1 MSFSNR
7 YGFRPIREIQK
18 QSIDDSLFNRLWN
31 VIYQREYPA
40 YPVFDIDKF
49 SNVERLL
56 DKLGQRYKYQ
66 EDVQD
71 VIQNLQRLLK
81 YLYENKDKWYLM
93 YDLLEYYVYIHDNAN
108 EKEHFQK
115 KINHILVEEKSA
127 YRMTGYMFTPIIDA
141 CEFDAL
147 ERGMR
152 CKYDAPRQHIKK
164 AVMLYSD
171 RQSPDYANAIKE
183 AISAVESVCRIIVG
197 DAGKAAT
204 LGQTIK
210 KLNDKGLDIPPAL
223 EQAYSKLYGYTC
235 EAGGIRHGSLT
246 ITNVGEEDARYMV
259 VSCSA
264 FVNYLIDKNEK

>member
-1 MSFSNR
+1 MSFSDR

-18 QSIDDSLFNRLWN
+18 ETVDDSLFNRLWN
-31 VIYQREYPA
+31 VIYKREYPV
-40 YPVFDIDKF
+40 YPIYDIDLF
-49 SNVERLL
+49 SNVEQLL

-66 EDVQD
+66 EEVQD
-71 VIQNLQRLLK
+71 VIHNLSRLYK
-81 YLYENKDKWYLM
+81 YLYENKDKWYLI
-93 YDLLEYYVYIHDNAN
+93 YDLLEYYVYIHDKEN
-108 EKEHFQK
+108 EKEWLQK
-115 KINHILVEEKSA
+115 NINQILVEEKSA

-147 ERGMR
+147 ERGMK
-152 CKYDAPRQHIKK
+152 CKYDAPRQHITK

-171 RQSPDYANAIKE
+171 RKSPDYANAVKE

-197 DAGKAAT
+197 DTGKAAT

-235 EAGGIRHGSLT
+235 DAGGIRHGSIT
-246 ITNVGEEDARYMV
+246 MTNVGEEDARYMV

-264 FVNYLIDKNEK
+264 FVNYLIEKNGK